1 MPSSVRPLRRL
12 PLTYFSGFMALITL
26 LVLSSGPVYAE
37 WLAIFE
43 NPQETIYTDPDT
55 IRRKGEMV
63 KMWLLFDEKTQ
74 GNVRSISYLSLKAQS
89 EYDCAEE
96 RSRLLASTWFS
107 GNMGSGKVV
116 FSSSDHD
123 EWAPVEPVS
132 LGRQL
137 WKFACDK
144 K

>member
-1 MPSSVRPLRRL
+1 
-12 PLTYFSGFMALITL
+12 
-26 LVLSSGPVYAE
+26 
-37 WLAIFE
+37 
-43 NPQETIYTDPDT
+43 
-55 IRRKGEMV
+55 
-63 KMWLLFDEKTQ
+63 MWLLSDEKTQ

-107 GNMGSGKVV
+107 GNMASGKVV
-116 FSSSDHD
+116 FSSSDQD

-137 WKFACDK
+137 RKFACDK